1 MSGYKFP
8 DEQEAD
14 DKNIVA
20 AGDDN
25 GEERNEVKVEVSAD
39 GDDVEIEIVDDT
51 PPQDRGRKPLEREVN
66 DPTEEEI
73 DGYSEGVKKR
83 IKELTHARHDE
94 RRAKEAL
101 LREKQELE
109 RIAQL
114 MVEENKKLKQY
125 VQTGTEQ
132 YVASQ
137 VQVAENEVDKAKAAL
152 KAATE
157 SFDTEAIIAAQEAL
171 MEAKF
176 KVQSAKSF
184 KPAPLQEETVE
195 VKTPQNSDPA
205 PELDQKTLNKTLEP
219 VLKNAS
225 LAVSGVYTAADDG
238 VINPQN
244 VKIQPGAIIPVARN
258 GGPQGPSLTPLP
270 KSADFNVAQLV
281 INDMRMNIK
290 KMLLDDTLPPD
301 NMSARSATEVVQ
313 RRNELAQNL
322 GAAFGRL
329 ITEAMVPIVSR
340 ILFIMDQNGDIDL
353 PLKINGE
360 EVKIVPIS
368 PLAQAQNMEELND
381 VMQFVQIV
389 AGMGPEA
396 MMTIKKDEIID
407 FVAERLGVPGKLL
420 TTPEEREQIAQQYGQ
435 MQAMAQQQQ
444 AQAAAPQGAGNQE
457 ALMRSLQ

>member
-109 RIAQL
+109 RLAQH
-114 MVEENKKLKQY
+114 MVQENQRLKQY

-132 YVASQ
+132 YAASQ
-137 VQVAENEVDKAKAAL
+137 VQVAENEVEKAKQQL

-157 SFDTEAIIAAQEAL
+157 AFDTEAIIAAQEAL

-184 KPAPLQEETVE
+184 KAPPLQEETVE
-195 VKTPQNSDPA
+195 LKTPQNSEPA
-205 PELDQKTLNKTLEP
+205 PELDQKTLNWQA
-219 VLKNAS
+219 KNQWFGAPGYEELTS
-225 LAVSGVYTAADDG
+225 FALGLHQKLVTSGVDPRSDEYFERIDSRIKDKFPEVFGETKSQPKPGDG
-238 VINPQN
+238 SRKPTTVVAPASRSTGAK
-244 VKIQPGAIIPVARN
+244 KIQ
-258 GGPQGPSLTPLP
+258 LTP
-270 KSADFNVAQLV
+270 
-281 INDMRMNIK
+281 
-290 KMLLDDTLPPD
+290 T
-301 NMSARSATEVVQ
+301 
-313 RRNELAQNL
+313 
-322 GAAFGRL
+322 
-329 ITEAMVPIVSR
+329 
-340 ILFIMDQNGDIDL
+340 
-353 PLKINGE
+353 
-360 EVKIVPIS
+360 
-368 PLAQAQNMEELND
+368 
-381 VMQFVQIV
+381 
-389 AGMGPEA
+389 
-396 MMTIKKDEIID
+396 
-407 FVAERLGVPGKLL
+407 
-420 TTPEEREQIAQQYGQ
+420 QIALAKKFGLTPQQY
-435 MQAMAQQQQ
+435 AAQV
-444 AQAAAPQGAGNQE
+444 AKLEKSNG
-457 ALMRSLQ
+457 